1 MTSIVDR
8 SVADLLSGLDDAQR
22 RCVVAE
28 APTVVIEAGAGAGK
42 TRVLTR
48 RVAFR
53 ARTGSADPEKTM
65 VLTFTRKAAAELTSR
80 LVALG
85 VDGVSCSTIHAAAR
99 NLLDRYWADRG
110 AAPRALTRNPER
122 LLAEALGRSR
132 EAHLP
137 AVARELAWAR
147 PRGVD
152 ATTYEDAARAHRR
165 SVDLPLD
172 HVAQAFARYDHYK
185 RRRGVMDL
193 GDLLPLCSEALADPV
208 FAEAV
213 RWRVRHIAVDEA
225 QDLDRTQWRLV
236 RQLLGPGDD
245 LCLVGDPQQTIYQW
259 NGADPRF
266 LGELE
271 RAFPQLQRFR
281 LQTNYRSGAAIVSLA
296 GSLADRHVPVEVAS
310 EHPGAVEVVHY
321 VNDQVEARQV
331 VRWAR
336 RARAAGTGWSQL
348 AVLARTRALLAPI
361 EQQLRAVG
369 IPVRSGRALLD
380 EPVVRQ
386 ALEALGQVGRA
397 QPARATAVDL
407 AEIAEEILDEVAR
420 LGSAEP
426 RGKSLA
432 GAPGGG
438 VGDRE
443 RRAERTGPGTGLGDG
458 DPSRERRAERARTGD
473 LKPQESAGRPGDGHV
488 CRCGHDACDDDGGG
502 VWGDHTDAWGD
513 DDLRR
518 PSSDAAVA
526 WASQR
531 LGQLMALVDE
541 WVATQPHARAEHL
554 RDWLYST
561 LRTRGGEPGD
571 PISGVELATFH
582 RAKGLEFDHV
592 YLVGLEDG
600 TVPLAHSGYPDEER
614 RLLYVAATRAR
625 RSLTCSWVT
634 QRSVDG
640 SRRRREPSPWLAE
653 IQAVARAAEQAG
665 AGGALRGVD
674 QVALLRARLTG

>member
-1 MTSIVDR
+1 MDR
-8 SVADLLSGLDDAQR
+8 SVANLLCGLDDVQR
-22 RCVVAE
+22 RCVVEA

-53 ARTGSADPEKTM
+53 ARTGSAAPEKTM
-65 VLTFTRKAAAELTSR
+65 VLTFTRKAAAELTGR
-80 LVALG
+80 LAELG
-85 VDGVSCSTIHAAAR
+85 VDGVWCSTIHAAAR

-122 LLAEALGRSR
+122 LLAEALGRSW
-132 EAHLP
+132 EVHLP
-137 AVARELAWAR
+137 VVAREMAWAR

-152 ATTYEDAARAHRR
+152 ASTYESAARAHRR
-165 SVDLPLD
+165 CVELPLD
-172 HVAQAFARYDHYK
+172 HVAQAFALYDHHK

-193 GDLLPLCSEALADPV
+193 GDLLPLCTEALADPV

-245 LCLVGDPQQTIYQW
+245 LCLVGDPQQTVYQW

-271 RAFPQLQRFR
+271 RAFPRLQRFR

-296 GSLADRHVPVEVAS
+296 SSLADRHAPVQVTS
-310 EHPGAVEVVHY
+310 EHPGAVEVVHH
-321 VNDQVEARQV
+321 VNEQVEAHQV

-336 RARAAGTGWSQL
+336 RARAAGAGWSQL
-348 AVLARTRALLAPI
+348 AVLARTRALLVPV
-361 EQQLRAVG
+361 EQQLRAAG
-369 IPVRSGRALLD
+369 IPVRSGRTLLD

-386 ALEALGQVGRA
+386 ALDALGQIGRV

-407 AEIAEEILDEVAR
+407 AEVAEEILDEVAR
-420 LGSAEP
+420 LGSVEP
-426 RGKSLA
+426 GVKGA
-432 GAPGGG
+432 ADAPGGG
-438 VGDRE
+438 GGGREQRAERTDDAHGGGNPRREQRVDRTDDAHLGHQE
-443 RRAERTGPGTGLGDG
+443 RAERTG
-458 DPSRERRAERARTGD
+458 
-473 LKPQESAGRPGDGHV
+473 DGHGG
-488 CRCGHDACDDDGGG
+488 RCGGEACGYGGG
-502 VWGDHTDAWGD
+502 IWGE

-526 WASQR
+526 WARQR

-541 WVATQPHARAEHL
+541 WVAAQPHARGEHL
-554 RDWLYST
+554 MDWLYST

-571 PISGVELATFH
+571 PMSGVELATFH

-592 YLVGLEDG
+592 YLVGVEDG
-600 TVPLAHSGYPDEER
+600 TVPLAHAAYPDEER
-614 RLLYVAATRAR
+614 RLLYVAVTRAR

-634 QRSVDG
+634 QRSVG
-640 SRRRREPSPWLAE
+640 GTRRCREPSPWLAGIE
-653 IQAVARAAEQAG
+653 AAAQATEQAG
-665 AGGALRGVD
+665 AAGMLRGID